1 MGGRPLDVLE
11 DALDEPVV
19 VELKGGTSYHGVLS
33 GYDQHLNV
41 VLDPLVEPAEGPDAD
56 ATAVDNTIVIR
67 GDNVVAIQP

>member
-11 DALDEPVV
+11 DALGEAVV
-19 VELKGGTSYHGVLS
+19 VELKAGTSYHGVLS

-41 VLDPLVEPAEGPDAD
+41 VLDPPGDGADGAE
-56 ATAVDNTIVIR
+56 AVDNTIVIR